1 MAARPEPRFL
11 VGDWVLFMKG
21 GGPVIGT
28 ILALQRSGYPDYW
41 VYHTT
46 VGTIHEGGV
55 LECRRDFI
63 ERTTP

>member
-1 MAARPEPRFL
+1 
-11 VGDWVLFMKG
+11 MKG